1 MATTVEAADAVISV
15 TETYTLNGVDYG
27 NTITTTYTQNGNV
40 VQRIMAIGTS
50 LTTIF
55 NFGASD
61 SAGQADKSNFKYF
74 RITNLDDTNYM
85 TLQIEDGTP
94 DTIFLK
100 VNAGQCVTL
109 FDNEYDI
116 DQAGRTFASWKQITA
131 IKGTANTD
139 GIDVEFLCITA

>member
-1 MATTVEAADAVISV
+1 MATTVEAADATITVS
-15 TETYTLNGVDYG
+15 ETYTLNGVDYG
-27 NTITTTYTQNGNV
+27 NTISKTYTANGNV
-40 VQRIMAIGTS
+40 VQRIMSIPTALTS
-50 LTTIF
+50 IF

-61 SAGQADKSNFKYF
+61 SAGTADKSNFKYF

-85 TLQIEDGTP
+85 TLQIEDATP

-100 VNAGQCVTL
+100 LNAGECITL

-131 IKGTANTD
+131 IKGTSNTD
-139 GIDVEFLCITA
+139 AIDVEFFCVTG